1 MEIKREKLVERF
13 IRYTTFD
20 TQSDSGNSQCPSTP
34 GQMVLAKHIAEEL
47 RQIGLDEVQVD
58 KHGYVTATLPS
69 NGCQQV
75 PVIGFISHLDT
86 SPDMAGTPVK
96 PRLVKDYDGKD
107 IILNVE
113 SGIVLS
119 PLDFPELKTYIGQ
132 ELLVTDGL
140 TLLGADDK
148 AGVCAIVS
156 AMEYLVAHSEIPHGK
171 VRIGFTPDE
180 EIGRSAQLFDVEAFG
195 AEFAYTVDGGE
206 IGAIEYENFNA
217 ANVTVKIQGRIVH
230 PGTAKGKMVNAL
242 SIAAEW
248 QNMLPAGQRPE
259 YTEGYEGF
267 FHVNKLSGNVE
278 SAVISLLVRD
288 HDRQSFENRKTL
300 LKSMAQTFNMKYG
313 SGTIELEI
321 KDLYYNMR
329 EKIQPVMHIIDLAC
343 EAMEAVGIAPKTK
356 PIRGGTDGA
365 RLSFMGLPCPNL
377 FTGGHNFHG
386 KYEFLPVHSLMKSAQ
401 TVVEIIRRVKANSG
415 K

>member
-1 MEIKREKLVERF
+1 MELNKENLVERF
-13 IRYTTFD
+13 IRYTSFD
-20 TQSDSGNSQCPSTP
+20 TQSDSKNSQCPSTQ
-34 GQMVLAKHIAEEL
+34 GQMVLAMHIAEEL
-47 RQIGLDEVQVD
+47 KSIGLEEVQVD

-69 NGCQQV
+69 NCGQQL
-75 PVIGFISHLDT
+75 PVLGFISHLDT

-96 PRLVKDYDGKD
+96 PRLVKAYDGKD
-107 IILNVE
+107 IVLNAE
-113 SGIVLS
+113 TGIVLS
-119 PLDFPELKTYIGQ
+119 PHDFPELEAYVGQ

-148 AGVCAIVS
+148 AGITAIIS
-156 AMEYLVAHSEIPHGK
+156 AMEYLIKHTEIPHGK
-171 VRIGFTPDE
+171 VRIAFTPDE
-180 EIGRSAQLFDVEAFG
+180 EIGRSAQLFDVKAFG
-195 AEFAYTVDGGE
+195 ADFAYTVDGGE

-217 ANVTVKIQGRIVH
+217 ANVNVKIQGRIVH

-242 SIAAEW
+242 SIAADW

-278 SAVISLLVRD
+278 SAIMSILVRD
-288 HDRQSFENRKTL
+288 HDRQSFEKRKAL
-300 LKSMAQTFNMKYG
+300 LESMAQTFNLKYG

-321 KDLYYNMR
+321 HDLYYNMR

-343 EAMEAVGIAPKTK
+343 EAMAAVGVEPKIK

-386 KYEFLPVHSLMKSAQ
+386 KFEFLPIPSLIKSTQ
-401 TVVEIIRRVKANSG
+401 TVVEIIRRAKT

>member
-1 MEIKREKLVERF
+1 MEMNREKLIERF
-13 IRYTTFD
+13 VRYTTFD
-20 TQSDSGNSQCPSTP
+20 TQSNSQNSLCPSTP
-34 GQMVLAKHIAEEL
+34 GQMALAKHVAQEL

-58 KHGYVTATLPS
+58 KHGYVTATLPA
-69 NGCQQV
+69 NGCQQA

-86 SPDMAGTPVK
+86 SPDMAGAPVK
-96 PRLVKDYDGKD
+96 PRLVEAYDGKD
-107 IILNVE
+107 IILNE
-113 SGIVLS
+113 ENRIVLS
-119 PLDFPELKTYIGQ
+119 PHDFPELKAYVGQ
-132 ELLVTDGL
+132 DLLVTDGL

-148 AGVCAIVS
+148 AGICAIVS
-156 AMEYLVAHSEIPHGK
+156 AMEYLLAHSEIPHGK

-180 EIGRSAQLFDVEAFG
+180 EIGRSAQLFDVKAFG
-195 AEFAYTVDGGE
+195 AEYAYTVDGGE

-217 ANVTVKIQGRIVH
+217 ANVTVRIQGRIVH

-242 SIAAEW
+242 TIAAMW
-248 QNMLPAGQRPE
+248 QNMLPAAQRPE

-267 FHVNKLSGNVE
+267 FHVNQLSGNVE
-278 SAVISLLVRD
+278 STVMSLLVRD
-288 HDRQSFENRKTL
+288 HDRQSFEKRKAL
-300 LKSMAQTFNMKYG
+300 LESMAQTFNMRYG

-321 KDLYYNMR
+321 RDLYYNMR

-343 EAMEAVGIAPKTK
+343 EAMKAVGVEPKTK

-386 KYEFLPVHSLMKSAQ
+386 KHEFLPVPSLIKSAQ
-401 TVVEIIRRVKANSG
+401 TVVEIIRRVKA

>member
-1 MEIKREKLVERF
+1 MEMNREKLVERF
-13 IRYTTFD
+13 VRYTTFD
-20 TQSDSGNSQCPSTP
+20 TQSDNQNSQCPSTS
-34 GQMVLAKHIAEEL
+34 GQMVLAKHVAEEL

-58 KHGYVTATLPS
+58 KHGYVTATLPA

-75 PVIGFISHLDT
+75 PVIGFIAHLDT

-96 PRLVKDYDGKD
+96 PRLVEAYDGMD
-107 IILNVE
+107 IILNAE
-113 SGIVLS
+113 TNIILS
-119 PLDFPELKTYIGQ
+119 PHDFPELNAYVGQ

-156 AMEYLVAHSEIPHGK
+156 AMEYLLAHSEILHGK

-180 EIGRSAQLFDVEAFG
+180 EIGRSAQLFDVKSFG

-217 ANVTVKIQGRIVH
+217 ANVTVRIQGRIVH

-242 SIAAEW
+242 SIAANW

-278 SAVISLLVRD
+278 SAVMSLLVRD
-288 HDRQSFENRKTL
+288 HDRQSFEKRKAL
-300 LKSMAQTFNMKYG
+300 LESMAQTFNMKYG

-321 KDLYYNMR
+321 QDLYYNMR

-343 EAMEAVGIAPKTK
+343 EAMEAVGVESKTK

-386 KYEFLPVHSLMKSAQ
+386 KYEFLPVPSLIKSAQ
-401 TVVEIIRRVKANSG
+401 TVVEIIRRVKAT
-415 K
+415 